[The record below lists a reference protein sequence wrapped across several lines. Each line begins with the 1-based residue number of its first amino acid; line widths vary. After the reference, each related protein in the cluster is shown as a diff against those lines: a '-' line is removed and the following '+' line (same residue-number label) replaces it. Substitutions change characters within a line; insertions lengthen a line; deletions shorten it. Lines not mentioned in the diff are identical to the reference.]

1 MLGSQ
6 PIVLRRLRRGQAE
19 SLAISAGRELPD
31 SARLQDEGS
40 LGRPG
45 ASRTP
50 ELETDWALGFSDGS
64 SRDVDLTGDLHGP
77 VFEPLADP
85 DFFAQVRVD
94 DELGTVVWPNGA
106 DLDPLVLHG
115 DFEPAPRLVHR

>member
-1 MLGSQ
+1 MDFVRVTSAQVLGHYQ
-6 PIVLRRLRRGQAE
+6 LRV
-19 SLAISAGRELPD
+19 
-31 SARLQDEGS
+31 
-40 LGRPG
+40 
-45 ASRTP
+45 
-50 ELETDWALGFSDGS
+50 GFSDGS
-64 SRDVDLTGDLHGP
+64 SRDINLAGELHGP

-115 DFEPAPRLVHR
+115 DFEPASGFINR